1 MGVPYLCL
9 TVASLFCALAYL
21 NVSSGGVQTFGYLT
35 STVTIFGGL
44 IWVSILFSHIRFMA
58 GLKAQGISRDSLPYK
73 APLQPWASPVALFLV
88 IIVLIFKGFAA
99 FLPTFQYQSFITNY
113 IGIPVYIALWIAWKV
128 VKKTKFLSAAEIDFS
143 EAKAFDILDEET
155 EDKGKVTSMM
165 KKCTNWTRRQKE

>member
-21 NVSSGGVQTFGYLT
+21 NVSSGGVQTFAYLT

-58 GLKAQGISRDSLPYK
+58 GFKAQGISRDSLPYK
-73 APLQPWASPVALFLV
+73 APLQPWASPIALFLV

-99 FLPTFQYQSFITNY
+99 FLPSFQYKSFITNY
-113 IGIPVYIALWIAWKV
+113 IGFPVYFLMWIAWKL
-128 VKKTKFLSAAEIDFS
+128 VKKTKFISAAEIDFS
-143 EAKAFDILDEET
+143 GAKAFDVLDEE
-155 EDKGKVTSMM
+155 EEEKGKVASML
-165 KKCTNWTRRQKE
+165 KKTTNWIRRKDE